1 MSATALA
8 TDLYQLTMMAGY
20 FKAGRHQSTRATFE
34 LFVRR
39 LPPRRS
45 FLVAAGIEQALSFLE
60 TLRFDA
66 SDVAWLARQ
75 PQLANV
81 PPAFFDYLREVRFS
95 GEVWAVGEGTPV
107 FANEPILRVTAPIT
121 EAQLVETALLA
132 IVNF

>member
-1 MSATALA
+1 MIRAGKDAECEGRSEPLQHRVPRFAVQILDDVRPASVPHRHCYITNMSATALA

-20 FKAGRHQSTRATFE
+20 FKAGRHQSTRATFD

-66 SDVAWLARQ
+66 PDVAW
-75 PQLANV
+75 
-81 PPAFFDYLREVRFS
+81 
-95 GEVWAVGEGTPV
+95 
-107 FANEPILRVTAPIT
+107 
-121 EAQLVETALLA
+121 
-132 IVNF
+132 